1 MQVLTVNVSIARR
14 ISYVGEQVIRTIA
27 TSMVPLGQLVVNRIR
42 KFLLWIFIWTGLMTI
57 FPIKSKAHHNREKTR
72 SERVIKKINKKT
84 ITTQTKLFIDS
95 IGVNQQLFSQISFEM
110 IDSTSVTSI
119 LSTEDYSRNQN
130 QLDSFWSDEFLKAFF
145 GALLEVLLSICFQY
159 KSRHKDD

>member
-57 FPIKSKAHHNREKTR
+57 FPIKSKAHHNREKTH
-72 SERVIKKINKKT
+72 SERVIKKS
-84 ITTQTKLFIDS
+84 ITSQTKLLIDS
-95 IGVNQQLFSQISFEM
+95 IRVDKKLFTQMSFEM
-110 IDSTSVTSI
+110 IDSTSVTFV
-119 LSTEDYSRNQN
+119 LSTEDNSRNQN
-130 QLDSFWSDEFLKAFF
+130 LSDSILADEFLQAFL

-159 KSRHKDD
+159 FLRHKDD

>member
-1 MQVLTVNVSIARR
+1 MKVLTVNVSIAHR
-14 ISYVGEQVIRTIA
+14 ISYVGELVIRTFA
-27 TSMVPLGQLVVNRIR
+27 LSMVPLGYFVVNRIR
-42 KFLLWIFIWTGLMTI
+42 KFLWILIWTGLMAI

-159 KSRHKDD
+159 KSHHKDD

>member
-1 MQVLTVNVSIARR
+1 MVVLTVNVNIVHR
-14 ISYVGEQVIRTIA
+14 ISYVGEPIIRTIA
-27 TSMVPLGQLVVNRIR
+27 MSMVPLGQLVVNRIR

-57 FPIKSKAHHNREKTR
+57 FPIKSKAHHNREKTH
-72 SERVIKKINKKT
+72 SERVIKKS
-84 ITTQTKLFIDS
+84 ITSQTKLLIDS
-95 IGVNQQLFSQISFEM
+95 IRVDKKLFTQMSFEM